1 MRLRLPAMISP
12 RLGATA
18 LLLTCLAGLAAHGE
32 TLPLDPKGSS
42 LTFTGEAFLHNFRG
56 EAKQFEGNA
65 VLEPEAVPPI
75 QRATLH
81 FKMAALTTFHE
92 QRDQNMRTW
101 LNIKTHPEATFQLE
115 RVKVLTGD
123 YKAASPAQPA
133 KFAVFGTLT
142 LNGVKQ
148 LLSGTAQGWRE
159 NDRVIVAGET
169 TVDTMKHGLPQIREM
184 VLTVGRNVKT
194 AFRFSF
200 VLPSDYAMGKP

>member
-1 MRLRLPAMISP
+1 MRLRLQATSSP
-12 RLGATA
+12 RLVATG
-18 LLLTCLAGLAAHGE
+18 LLVAYFSGLAAYGE

-42 LTFTGEAFLHNFRG
+42 LTFSGEAFLHSFRG
-56 EAKQFEGNA
+56 EAKEFDGNA
-65 VLEPEAVPPI
+65 VLDREAVPPI

-92 QRDQNMRTW
+92 QRDLNMRTW
-101 LNIKTHPEATFQLE
+101 LNIKVHPAATFQLE
-115 RVKVLTGD
+115 NVKVLTGE
-123 YKAASPAQPA
+123 YKMASPAQPA

-148 LLSGTAQGWRE
+148 PLSGIAQGWRE

-184 VLTVGRNVKT
+184 VLTVGKNVKT

-200 VLPSDYAMGKP
+200 VLPSDYAMGNP

>member
-1 MRLRLPAMISP
+1 MLLRLPVMSSP
-12 RLGATA
+12 RLVATR
-18 LLLTCLAGLAAHGE
+18 LLVAYLSGLAAYGE

-42 LTFTGEAFLHNFRG
+42 LTFDGEAFLHNFRG
-56 EAKQFEGNA
+56 EAKEFNGNA
-65 VLEPEAVPPI
+65 VLDREAVPPI

-81 FKMAALTTFHE
+81 FEMAGLTTFNE
-92 QRDQNMRTW
+92 QRDLNMRTW
-101 LNIKTHPEATFQLE
+101 LNIKVHPEATFQLE
-115 RVKVLTGD
+115 SVKVLTGD
-123 YKAASPAQPA
+123 YKTASPAQPA

-148 LLSGTAQGWRE
+148 PLSGIAQGWRE

-169 TVDTMKHGLPQIREM
+169 TVDTMKYGLPQIREM
-184 VLTVGRNVKT
+184 VLTVGKNVKT